1 MAKIPSKGTA
11 LKVDIATVYTTVA
24 QVISLNGPDAE
35 VQTFN
40 GTSLDGGV
48 GMPKIPTGY
57 VDGGTVSGE
66 LFFDP
71 VAATHQQLTDDITNP
86 IRSSGAELD
95 RGYKLVWPDSA
106 ATEWA
111 FDGVV
116 KRFGPS
122 ATLQD
127 GLKASFAVEVNGIV
141 TYPT

>member
-1 MAKIPSKGTA
+1 MAKIPGKGAA
-11 LKVDIATVYTTVA
+11 LKVDIATVFTTIA

-40 GTSLDGGV
+40 GTTLDGSV
-48 GMPKIPTGY
+48 GMVKIPTGY

-71 VAATHQQLTDDITNP
+71 VAATHQQLTDDITSP
-86 IRSSGAELD
+86 IRSSGTEFD
-95 RGYKLVWPDSA
+95 RDFKIVWPNSA
-106 ATEWA
+106 ATEWPFA
-111 FDGVV
+111 GIV

-127 GLKASFAVEVNGIV
+127 GLKASFAIEVNGIV
-141 TYPT
+141 SYPT